1 MRTVSGQ
8 SILNIFF
15 DDDEFVF
22 VLWVLLFGGEESQ
35 NARMIDIWL
44 CDILIWT
51 F

>member
-8 SILNIFF
+8 SILNIFD

-22 VLWVLLFGGEESQ
+22 VLWVLLFGGEES
-35 NARMIDIWL
+35 RMIDIN
-44 CDILIWT
+44 ILIWLFVT